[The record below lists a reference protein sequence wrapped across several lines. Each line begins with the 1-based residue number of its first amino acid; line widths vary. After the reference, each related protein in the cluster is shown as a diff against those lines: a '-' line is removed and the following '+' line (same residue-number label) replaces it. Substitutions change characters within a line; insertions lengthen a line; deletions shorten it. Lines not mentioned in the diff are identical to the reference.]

1 MYHSQLQPWKP
12 IVKMLRAGSQQ
23 HVFLFIEQ
31 FTIDFNLF
39 LFNFILYPWFPM
51 RGETPSEFHDEYQNS
66 IRKQQNY
73 QISRNSVR
81 GWMTV
86 VRVSNIV
93 VPGTIEKMFYKLDPD
108 KWLSIS
114 RSTVSLNIANL
125 NFEGTVFK
133 WRVKFQFNV
142 VYKRQDYTSLFSFEG
157 FPRSCRG
164 KNPLI
169 TNI

>member
-12 IVKMLRAGSQQ
+12 IVKMLRARSQQ

-39 LFNFILYPWFPM
+39 LFNFILSPWFPM

-114 RSTVSLNIANL
+114 RSTLSLNIANL
-125 NFEGTVFK
+125 NFEGAELSLSEE
-133 WRVKFQFNV
+133 WSFN
-142 VYKRQDYTSLFSFEG
+142 SMW
-157 FPRSCRG
+157 CIRG
-164 KNPLI
+164 RI
-169 TNI
+169 TRLCFLLRDSPDLVEVRTRW